1 MCLGFLMKKT
11 YFKCKIL
18 KKKEPKILYGFVAL
32 LFIDLAEHEEGF
44 GVLVTPKSFHLLEQL
59 SSYIIAVTF
68 YPRPSG
74 SGAGQYGCLTSVKV
88 NSARG
93 RPVQKSSHS
102 TSVKVTVR
110 TLFHSLK
117 SITPPLISNAKS
129 HPSIQN

>member
-18 KKKEPKILYGFVAL
+18 EKKEPKMLCGFVSL
-32 LFIDLAEHEEGF
+32 LFIDLAEDEECF

-68 YPRPSG
+68 FPWPSG

-88 NSARG
+88 NSVRG
-93 RPVQKSSHS
+93 
-102 TSVKVTVR
+102 
-110 TLFHSLK
+110 
-117 SITPPLISNAKS
+117 
-129 HPSIQN
+129 